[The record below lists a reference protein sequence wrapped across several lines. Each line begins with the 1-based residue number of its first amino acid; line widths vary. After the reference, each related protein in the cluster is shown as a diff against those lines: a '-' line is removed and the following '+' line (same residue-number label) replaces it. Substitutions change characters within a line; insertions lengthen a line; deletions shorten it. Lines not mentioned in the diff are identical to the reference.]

1 MLDAINL
8 QNKKITLTIKMYKNM
23 QTNNTSTAIVVWGSN
38 LGLTAGWT
46 MYSKVL
52 RNMISLPN
60 YQYSVA
66 IGLLLS
72 DGWLQLSST
81 RAKLPHISKLNARLG
96 FGQSY
101 AKFDYLMHVYF
112 IMGHYCS
119 NFPIFMQMKLKGQIH
134 LSLRFF
140 TRSLPCFTQ
149 LFNKFYTNKIK
160 LVPTDIYNLLDPV
173 ALAHWIMGDGAK
185 SGNGL
190 LLCTDSFILT
200 DIIMLMNV
208 LTIRYNLICSLHKS
222 GSNQYRIYVSSKSK
236 KRLHDIV
243 SSHIVPSMLYKL
255 GI

>member
-1 MLDAINL
+1 MLIN
-8 QNKKITLTIKMYKNM
+8 NHP
-23 QTNNTSTAIVVWGSN
+23 STAIVVWGSN
-38 LGLTAGWT
+38 LGLTVDWA
-46 MYSKVL
+46 MYNKVV

-81 RAKLPHISKLNARLG
+81 RAKSPHISKLNARLG

-101 AKFDYLMHVYF
+101 TKFYYLMHVYF

-119 NFPIFMQMKLKGQIH
+119 NFPIFMQMRLKSQTY
-134 LSLRFF
+134 LSLRIF

-149 LFNKFYTNKIK
+149 LFNLFYINNIKI
-160 LVPTDIYNLLDPV
+160 VPTDIYNLLTPI

-190 LLCTDSFILT
+190 LLCTDCFILT
-200 DIIMLMNV
+200 DIIMLVNV
-208 LTIRYNLICSLHKS
+208 LTIRYNLICSLHKC
-222 GSNQYRIYVSSKSK
+222 GSNQYRIYISSKSK
-236 KRLHDIV
+236 KRLHDLV
-243 SSHIVPSMLYKL
+243 SHHMVPSMLYKL